1 MILYNMRY
9 RGPYEY
15 DKTVL
20 NVFQFHNEIL
30 SMTKELEEQNE
41 HNIKLIQDKIE
52 TLFQELDSF
61 SNRILIARER
71 KSDF

>member
-41 HNIKLIQDKIE
+41 QNIKLIQDKIE

-61 SNRILIARER
+61 SNRILITRER

>member
-15 DKTVL
+15 DKTIL

-41 HNIKLIQDKIE
+41 QNIKLIQDKIE

>member
-41 HNIKLIQDKIE
+41 QNIKLIQDKIE

>member
-41 HNIKLIQDKIE
+41 QNIKLIQDKIE
-52 TLFQELDSF
+52 TLFQELDFF

>member
-41 HNIKLIQDKIE
+41 QNIKLIQDKID

>member
-41 HNIKLIQDKIE
+41 QNIKLIQDKIE

-71 KSDF
+71 KLDF

>member
-30 SMTKELEEQNE
+30 SMTKELEKQNE
-41 HNIKLIQDKIE
+41 QNIKLIQGKIE
-52 TLFQELDSF
+52 ALFQELDSF

>member
-41 HNIKLIQDKIE
+41 QNINLIQDKIE

>member
-30 SMTKELEEQNE
+30 SMTKELGEQNE
-41 HNIKLIQDKIE
+41 QNIKLIQDKIE

-61 SNRILIARER
+61 SNCILIARER

>member
-41 HNIKLIQDKIE
+41 QNIKLIQDKIE
-52 TLFQELDSF
+52 ILFQELDSF

>member
-20 NVFQFHNEIL
+20 NVFQFYNEIL

-41 HNIKLIQDKIE
+41 QNIKLIQDKIE

-71 KSDF
+71 KLDF

>member
-41 HNIKLIQDKIE
+41 QNIKLIQDKIE
-52 TLFQELDSF
+52 ALFQELDSF

>member
-1 MILYNMRY
+1 MYNMRY

-41 HNIKLIQDKIE
+41 QNIKLIQDKIE

>member
-41 HNIKLIQDKIE
+41 QNIKLIQDKIE

-61 SNRILIARER
+61 SNRILLARER